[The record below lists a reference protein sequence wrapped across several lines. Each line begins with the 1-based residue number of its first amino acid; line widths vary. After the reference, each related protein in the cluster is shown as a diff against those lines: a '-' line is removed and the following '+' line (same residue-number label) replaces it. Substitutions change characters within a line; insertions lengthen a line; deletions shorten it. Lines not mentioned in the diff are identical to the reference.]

1 MPISDVMKIFE
12 RYIFRNLFIG
22 TAFVAVTLTFI
33 IFLTQ
38 SLRFLEIIL
47 ESNTSGG
54 SLWLLT
60 LLALPR
66 FFEIILPLSL
76 MTATLFIYNKMTL
89 DSELVAIRAV
99 GHSPMTLA
107 KPALLLGGIITLLLW
122 INALWVAPASLNRMQ
137 QMRLSLTTELSNYMF
152 REGVF
157 NQVGK
162 GLTVYI
168 HKRNSLGDLA
178 GLMIYDTRDTKK
190 GPSTILAKRGQIVA
204 SEEGQQVVVY
214 EGSRQEFD
222 LKTSIL
228 QRLDFEKY
236 TIDVPTGTAART
248 RWQEP
253 DERTINELLNPDP
266 ANERDRKS
274 AREFII
280 EIHRRVTAPLLA
292 ISFVLIALNCLLL
305 GETERRGQSRRIILA
320 VGLIV
325 LLQTLSM
332 AVDNMTKDTLSG
344 IPLRYLIALAPIALG
359 LLMLSPKGEALRR
372 KFLIPGKA
380 GLAGG
385 KLA

>member
-99 GHSPMTLA
+99 GHSPMSLS
-107 KPALLLGGIITLLLW
+107 KPALLLAGLITLVLW
-122 INALWVAPASLNRMQ
+122 INALWIAPASLNRMQ

-152 REGVF
+152 REAVF

-178 GLMIYDTRDTKK
+178 GLMIYDTRDSKK

-204 SEEGQQVVVY
+204 SEDGQQVVVY
-214 EGSRQEFD
+214 DGSRQEFD

-332 AVDNMTKDTLSG
+332 ASDNMTKDALSG

-359 LLMLSPKGEALRR
+359 VLMLSPKGEALRR

>member
-1 MPISDVMKIFE
+1 MKIFE
-12 RYIFRNLFIG
+12 RYIFRNLLIG
-22 TAFVAVTLTFI
+22 TAFVAVTLTLI

-107 KPALLLGGIITLLLW
+107 KPALLLGAVITLLLW
-122 INALWVAPASLNRMQ
+122 INALWIAPASLNRMQ
-137 QMRLSLTTELSNYMF
+137 LMRLSLTTELSNYMF

-178 GLMIYDTRDTKK
+178 GIMIYDTRDRSK

-236 TIDVPTGTAART
+236 TIDVPTSTAART

-253 DERTINELLNPDP
+253 DERTINELLNPDLS
-266 ANERDRKS
+266 NERDRKS
-274 AREFII
+274 AREFTI

-292 ISFVLIALNCLLL
+292 LSFALIALNCLLL

-320 VGLIV
+320 VSLIV
-325 LLQTLSM
+325 LLQSLSL
-332 AVDNMTKDTLSG
+332 ALDNMTKDSLSG
-344 IPLRYLIALAPIALG
+344 IPVRYIVALAPIALG
-359 LLMLSPKGEALRR
+359 LLMLSAKGEALRR
-372 KFLIPGKA
+372 KFLTAGKA
-380 GLAGG
+380 GPAGG

>member
-1 MPISDVMKIFE
+1 MKIFE